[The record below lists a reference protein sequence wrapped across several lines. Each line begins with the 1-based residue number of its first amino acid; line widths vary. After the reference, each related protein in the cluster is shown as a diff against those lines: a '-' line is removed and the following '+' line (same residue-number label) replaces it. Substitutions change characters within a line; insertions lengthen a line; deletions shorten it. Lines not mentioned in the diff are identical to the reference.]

1 MKHKLFAGLALAA
14 LGMVG
19 SPISIP
25 AQSHYSLSNVG
36 AAAMAHIQEL
46 CALGIRE
53 PGSPVEA
60 KALALVDREFQKA
73 GLKTR
78 VEPFSF
84 LTYSPGRMRL
94 RVGDREAEPEMASF
108 DVYGSPKGVS
118 GPVVFVDP
126 QTPRESLIKMDLA
139 GKIAVSA
146 KPANPFVF
154 YRLKPKAAVFLKT
167 EDFQALKAAPE
178 TTAALEAEGKV
189 ETKRSANLI
198 AVLPASSSP
207 YKKRILV
214 SAHYDAVAGPGASD
228 NASGVAVML
237 EIARYFASMKQEPV
251 CEIDFVA
258 FGAEEA
264 ALLGSRVFVSRH
276 GKALAD
282 VELVFNMDTVGAGDF
297 YIEMQGGIS
306 GISARKGESQIPP
319 DLANKAAAD
328 ATGRWQWL
336 EPRLEPVMSASCV
349 PEWLKEKITG
359 AAAELGIAFTPSNY
373 MGSDNLVFAQAGIP
387 TTNIAAGGS
396 RTHSPEDTP
405 DKIVLRNLEDT
416 AALVIRVIDKTMERV
431 SEGR

>member
-1 MKHKLFAGLALAA
+1 MKHRVLPGLALAA
-14 LGMVG
+14 LGML
-19 SPISIP
+19 SLPILVP
-25 AQSHYSLSNVG
+25 AQSHYNLSNVG

-46 CALGIRE
+46 SALGIRE

-60 KALALVDREFQKA
+60 KALALIDREFKES
-73 GLKTR
+73 GLKTS
-78 VEPFSF
+78 VEPFPF

-94 RVGDREAEPEMASF
+94 RVGDRAAEPEMASF
-108 DVYGSPKGVS
+108 DVYGSPKGVT

-126 QTPRESLIKMDLA
+126 ETPRESLFKMDLT

-154 YRLKPKAAVFLKT
+154 WRLKPKAAVFLKP
-167 EDFQALKAAPE
+167 EDFQALKTAPE
-178 TTAALEAEGKV
+178 ATATLETEGKV
-189 ETKRSANLI
+189 ETKHSANLI
-198 AVLPASSSP
+198 AVLPAPASP
-207 YKKRILV
+207 YKKRIIV
-214 SAHYDAVAGPGASD
+214 SAHYDAVGGPGASD

-237 EIARYFASMKQEPV
+237 EVARYFASMKQAPV

-264 ALLGSRVFVSRH
+264 AVLGSRVYVTRH

-282 VELVFNMDTVGAGDF
+282 VELLFNMDTLGSGDF
-297 YIEMQGGIS
+297 YIEMQGGVS
-306 GISARKGESQIPP
+306 GISARKGESQFPP

-336 EPRLEPVMSASCV
+336 EPRLAPVMSASCV

-359 AAAELGIAFTPSNY
+359 AAAELGVAFTPSNY

-387 TTNIAAGGS
+387 STDIAAPGS
-396 RTHSPEDTP
+396 KTHGPEDTP
-405 DKIVLRNLEDT
+405 DKIVLRNLEDA
-416 AALVIRVIDKTMERV
+416 AALVIRVIDKTLERV